1 MGDSDDDYSWA
12 SDSDEFGELDND
24 DDPDYKAYDPDK
36 AAAEEMVKKFAGN
49 GTPEASLR
57 LAQEIQAM
65 AKSPESHGFSA
76 EPMGDNLYVWSVVLQ
91 GFDGPLNTDLDA
103 WAARSGKPKG
113 VHLRMIF
120 PADYPM
126 APPFVRVL
134 YPRFK
139 FMTGHITSGGSVC
152 MQLLTRSGWVPA
164 NTVES
169 VLVQIRAE
177 IGSDPKTRLDP
188 SSDKPYDEE
197 EARRAF
203 DRMCA
208 KYGWG

>member
-1 MGDSDDDYSWA
+1 MASDDDDDWWVPESDQF
-12 SDSDEFGELDND
+12 DSDCDSN
-24 DDPDYKAYDPDK
+24 YRAYDPDK
-36 AAAEEMVKKFAGN
+36 AAAEEMVKKFAGG
-49 GTPEASLR
+49 GTPGASLR
-57 LAQEIQAM
+57 LAQEIQTM
-65 AKSPESHGFSA
+65 ATSPDSHGFRA
-76 EPMGDNLYVWSVVLQ
+76 EPVGDNLYVWSVVLD
-91 GFDGPLNTDLDA
+91 GFEGPLDSDLEA

-134 YPRFK
+134 YPRFQ
-139 FMTGHITSGGSVC
+139 FMTGHVTSGGSVC
-152 MQLLTRSGWVPA
+152 MQLLTRTGWVPA

-177 IGSDPKTRLDP
+177 IASDPKVRLDP

-208 KYGWG
+208 KYGWS